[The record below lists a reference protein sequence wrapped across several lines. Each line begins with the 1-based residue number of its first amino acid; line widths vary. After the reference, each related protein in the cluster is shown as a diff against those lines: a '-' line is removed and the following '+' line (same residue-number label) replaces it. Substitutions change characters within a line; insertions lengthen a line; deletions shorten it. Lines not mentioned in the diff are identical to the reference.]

1 MRLMLLILVFVSSL
15 LLAGTNASAVFST
28 KKKNILKLI
37 GTTYVPIGKFVW
49 IELNGEDY
57 VCTKEGSIV
66 GKYRIVMVEMGRV
79 IVESGRKTMVL
90 VMMEGTQFE
99 VNQ

>member
-1 MRLMLLILVFVSSL
+1 MFPSESL
-15 LLAGTNASAVFST
+15 F
-28 KKKNILKLI
+28 
-37 GTTYVPIGKFVW
+37 
-49 IELNGEDY
+49 ELNWEDY

-66 GKYRIVMVEMGRV
+66 GKYRIVMVEMGQV

-99 VNQ
+99 VKQWN